1 MTPWPEVTRF
11 YQDLAGMEPML
22 ALVQYLAASRY
33 ARALHAHPAPDAL
46 ALARTPDALPGVQ
59 QLRIAFDARTRRFTF
74 SYLER
79 PGEPNPWSRDCDA
92 AEWRPVLE
100 RVLHKKLQWFHEG

>member
-1 MTPWPEVTRF
+1 
-11 YQDLAGMEPML
+11 MEPMF
-22 ALVQYLAASRY
+22 ALVQFLAASRY
-33 ARALHAHPAPDAL
+33 ARALHADPAPDVL
-46 ALARTPDALPGVQ
+46 CIARTPGATPGVQ
-59 QLRIAFDARTRRFTF
+59 QLRIAFDAAQQRFVF

-79 PGEPNPWSRDCDA
+79 PDEPNPWSRDCAA